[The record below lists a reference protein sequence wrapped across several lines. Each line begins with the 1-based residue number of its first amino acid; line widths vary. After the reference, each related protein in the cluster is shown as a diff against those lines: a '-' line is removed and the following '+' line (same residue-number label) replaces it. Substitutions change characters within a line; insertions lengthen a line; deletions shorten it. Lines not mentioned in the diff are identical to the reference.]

1 MAVPSAGATLP
12 PLLFAAG
19 ATFLVLELAP
29 HPLRDSFPQLGE
41 PQPPLQDGFP
51 EDYRAFCL
59 DHRDRLRELCAE
71 HRYQMNEVARCA
83 QLLPALEPASRDGRE
98 IVLIDIG
105 TGAGL
110 ALQLDRYRYLF
121 HGPGIRLHT
130 VGNPDATV
138 VIETEL
144 RGGVAAPLPATMP
157 RIVDRIG
164 IDIEPLDLRDR
175 AVRNWLA
182 ACIPQEIGAVT
193 RFHAAVEV
201 AIAHPARRVRGDVC
215 LTVSEVLSQAQS
227 DALVC
232 LIDTYVHVF
241 FAAAQLR
248 RFRSIVEEF
257 GSRRDL
263 DWVSIDPLVPIGER
277 ASDSVMGSAVRHS

>member
-1 MAVPSAGATLP
+1 V
-12 PLLFAAG
+12 
-19 ATFLVLELAP
+19 
-29 HPLRDSFPQLGE
+29 
-41 PQPPLQDGFP
+41 
-51 EDYRAFCL
+51 
-59 DHRDRLRELCAE
+59 

-83 QLLPALEPASRDGRE
+83 QLLPALAPASLDGRA
-98 IVLIDIG
+98 IVLIDVG

-121 HGPGIRLHT
+121 HGPGPHLQA

-138 VIETEL
+138 VIETDL
-144 RGGVAAPLPATMP
+144 RGDVPAPLPATMP

-164 IDIEPLDLRDR
+164 IDIEPLDLGDR

-193 RFHAAVEV
+193 RFYSAVEV
-201 AIAHPARRVRGDVC
+201 VIAHPVRRVRGDACVT
-215 LTVSEVLSQAQS
+215 LPEVLWQTPP

-232 LIDTYVHVF
+232 VIDTYVHVF
-241 FAAAQLR
+241 FEAAQLH

-263 DWVSIDPLVPIGER
+263 DWVSIDPLVPMGPH
-277 ASDSVMGSAVRHS
+277 ATDSVLGSSVPAHLIQRARTEGVFGVVGRIGYRKGRRHDELLGLAHPSAAWLEWLADPS